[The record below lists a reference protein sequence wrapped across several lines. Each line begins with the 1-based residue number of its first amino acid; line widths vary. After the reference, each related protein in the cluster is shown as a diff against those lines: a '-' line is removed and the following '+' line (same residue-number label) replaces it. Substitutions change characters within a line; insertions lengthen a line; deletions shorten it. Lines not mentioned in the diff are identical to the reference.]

1 MIGLVWAQSANG
13 VIGRDG
19 TLPWHLPEDLKHF
32 RTLTAGATVLMGR
45 RTWES
50 LPPRFRPLPGRRNV
64 VLSST
69 PQEGVET
76 FPDLPG
82 ALDAVSGDGWVIGG
96 AAVYRAALPFA
107 DRIVVTEIRETFE
120 GDTRAPEVGRAP
132 DVAGEWQESSTG
144 LHYRFLEW
152 RRVKQKKAMDAAAST
167 ADRQTRKTVAPVK
180 SGGSRTSHS
189 VTSGRSGS

>member
-1 MIGLVWAQSANG
+1 MIGLVWAQSVNG

-32 RTLTAGATVLMGR
+32 RSLTAGAAVLMGR

-64 VLSST
+64 VLSSR

-76 FPDLPG
+76 FGGLAA
-82 ALDAVSGDGWVIGG
+82 ALAAVDGDVWVIGG

-107 DRIVVTEIRETFE
+107 DRIVVTEIRESFE
-120 GDTRAPEVGRAP
+120 GDTHAPAVGRAP
-132 DVAGEWQESSTG
+132 DSVGEWQESTTA
-144 LHYRFLEW
+144 LHYRFLTW
-152 RRVKQKKAMDAAAST
+152 
-167 ADRQTRKTVAPVK
+167 
-180 SGGSRTSHS
+180 G
-189 VTSGRSGS
+189 